1 MAVVARAA
9 TATAK
14 QDLRMFFMGVVSL
27 LGERLFNFSNDHQMG
42 IEKAPQLA
50 RLFQDTTQ
58 GLNENTGLNVSSS
71 IKTLDFVR
79 RLSPR

>member
-1 MAVVARAA
+1 
-9 TATAK
+9 
-14 QDLRMFFMGVVSL
+14 MGVVSL
-27 LGERLFNFSNDHQMG
+27 LGERQMNFSNDHQIG
-42 IEKAPQLA
+42 IEKAAPLA

-58 GLNENTGLNVSSS
+58 VLNENTGLNAFSS